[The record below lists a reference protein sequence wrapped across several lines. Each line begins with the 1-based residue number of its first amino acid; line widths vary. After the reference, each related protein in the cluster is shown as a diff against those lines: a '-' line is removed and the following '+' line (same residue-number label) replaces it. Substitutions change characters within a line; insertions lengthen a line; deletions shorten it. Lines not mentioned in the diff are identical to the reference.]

1 MGYNNADQYES
12 SPLVS
17 KITEELKELVQSSPI
32 TSAAVL
38 TIEGLPVAN
47 YMTGEENEALIAAVS
62 AALYATGSQT
72 AQNLN
77 QGNVKAIII
86 DSENGVTVV
95 MTVDKDNI
103 IVVTAG
109 EGTKLGLVF
118 NDVKKAVR
126 NIKKIL
132 HQIM

>member
-77 QGNVKAIII
+77 QGNIKAIII

>member
-17 KITEELKELVQSSPI
+17 KITEELKELVQGSPI

>member
-62 AALYATGSQT
+62 AALYATGNQT

-77 QGNVKAIII
+77 QGNVRAIII
-86 DSENGVTVV
+86 DGENGVTVV

-103 IVVTAG
+103 IIVTAG
-109 EGTKLGLVF
+109 QDTKLGLVF